1 MSPVVIAQGV
11 TKSYSKTEALRNV
24 SFHLPEGAVA
34 GLLGPNGSGKTTT
47 IKILL
52 GLLRRDKGKVEV
64 FGYDPWLE
72 EAEVRK
78 RVGVVH
84 EKPLYPPDER
94 VDRLLRHIARMKGA
108 PQSEVERLLHLTGL
122 SEYANRKVRALSRG
136 YLQRLGI
143 AIALVGDP
151 ELLLLDEPTAN
162 LDPSARKDILR
173 LIKTLQEELEA
184 TVMISSHIVPELQ
197 EVCDYAVFIQEG
209 VILDYGGMDELAR
222 KYSVSAHYFVTAKNV
237 RLLASELVK
246 EEFAES
252 VELGD
257 GYLTLR
263 VKGGAYAAAEVA
275 IIKLAERGLVESY
288 ELRTASLGE
297 LYSKVIA
304 R

>member
-1 MSPVVIAQGV
+1 MPSVVIAQGV
-11 TKSYSKTEALRNV
+11 AKSYGKTEALRNV
-24 SFHLPEGAVA
+24 SFHLPEDTVA

-52 GLLRRDKGKVEV
+52 GLLRKDKGEVEV
-64 FGYDPWLE
+64 FGCDPWLE
-72 EAEVRK
+72 EAEVRR
-78 RVGVVH
+78 RVGAVH
-84 EKPLYPPDER
+84 EKPLYPLDER
-94 VDRLLRHIARMKGA
+94 VSRLLRHTVRMKGA
-108 PQSEVERLLHLTGL
+108 PQNEVGRLLHLTGL
-122 SEYANRKVRALSRG
+122 SEYADMKVRALSRG

-173 LIKTLQEELEA
+173 LIKTLQEELGA
-184 TVMISSHIVPELQ
+184 TIMVSSHIVPELQ

-209 VILDYGGMDELAR
+209 IVLDYGSMDELAR
-222 KYSVSAHYFVTAKNV
+222 KYSVSAHYFITAKNV

-246 EEFAES
+246 EEFVES

-263 VKGGAYAAAEVA
+263 VKGGAYTAAEVTIA
-275 IIKLAERGLVESY
+275 KLAEKGLVENY

-304 R
+304 Q